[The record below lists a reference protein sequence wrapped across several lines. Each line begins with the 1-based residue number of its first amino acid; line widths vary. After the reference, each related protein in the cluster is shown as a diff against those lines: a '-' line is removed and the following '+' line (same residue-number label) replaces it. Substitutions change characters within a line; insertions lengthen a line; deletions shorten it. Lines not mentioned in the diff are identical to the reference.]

1 MQKTLKR
8 KFKRQATGWVKIFA
22 TYIIMSKKAY
32 KLEKWA
38 KGTRKYKWPIG
49 FASRF
54 HKGRDLYVLTDV
66 SPASTAQPQYL

>member
-38 KGTRKYKWPIG
+38 KGRRKYK
-49 FASRF
+49 
-54 HKGRDLYVLTDV
+54 
-66 SPASTAQPQYL
+66 